1 LKWKL
6 NNSLESEKKG
16 EDRRAVRRSLRPLI
30 GIAVI
35 SLLLC
40 GLFFPFLITGI
51 GQAVFPLQ
59 ANGDL
64 ITYNGRVI
72 GSNLIDNGFTLPIFF
87 HGRGNN
93 SASGIDPDIT
103 LPDAYS
109 QAIGISNSTGINVS
123 AINQIINQNQ
133 EGTYWI
139 FGSPYVNV
147 LNLNL
152 KLIQGYPSVYKNY
165 TGSSG

>member
-1 LKWKL
+1 M
-6 NNSLESEKKG
+6 
-16 EDRRAVRRSLRPLI
+16 RRSLRPVI
-30 GIAVI
+30 GIAVV

-51 GQAVFPLQ
+51 GQAVFPSQ

-64 ITYNGRVI
+64 ITFNGRVI
-72 GSNLIDNGFTLPIFF
+72 GSNLIDNNFTLPIFF

-93 SASGIDPDIT
+93 SASGVDPDIT

-109 QAIGISNSTGINVS
+109 QAIGISNATGIDV
-123 AINQIINQNQ
+123 AGINQIINQNQ
-133 EGTYWI
+133 EGVYWI

-152 KLIQGYPSVYKNY
+152 KLIQSYPTVYKNY
-165 TGSSG
+165 TASTS

>member
-1 LKWKL
+1 MSTK
-6 NNSLESEKKG
+6 ESDSKKQKNHG
-16 EDRRAVRRSLRPLI
+16 IRGLLRPLI
-30 GIAVI
+30 GMAVI
-35 SLLLC
+35 SLILC

-51 GQAVFPLQ
+51 GQAVFPAQ

-64 ITYNGRVI
+64 ITLNGRVI

-93 SASGIDPDIT
+93 SASGVDPDIT

-109 QAIGISNSTGINVS
+109 QALSISNATGIPVS
-123 AINQIINQNQ
+123 GIDQIINQNQ
-133 EGTYWI
+133 EGTFWI

-147 LNLNL
+147 LNLNI
-152 KLIQGYPSVYKNY
+152 KLIQAYPTVYRNY
-165 TGSSG
+165 TAS